1 MAASIGSRAR
11 LYGGIDNG
19 IDTVSLLK
27 PNRKPRKADRVDLA
41 IRYTELSGFLE
52 IRIAKFRTNNDAT

>member
-11 LYGGIDNG
+11 LYGGVDNG

-52 IRIAKFRTNNDAT
+52 ISNSKIQNQQ